1 MSTAPQRWIVVGLG
15 NPGQEYLKTRHNIGA
30 MAVDALA
37 KKFNSSFSLH
47 KRVNS
52 VAEFRIQNQDL
63 QAQLLLAKP
72 LSYMNNLGGPVK
84 SLRDFYS
91 VENSR
96 IIALHDELDI
106 DFATMRIKFG
116 GGENGHNGLKS
127 MTGSL
132 GSPDY
137 FRIRL
142 GIGRPQGSGDPA
154 DFVLKTFNSEE
165 RKELDFFLPKVC
177 DAIELLILEGLEK
190 AQSAFNC

>member
-52 VAEFRIQNQDL
+52 VAEFRIQKQDL
-63 QAQLLLAKP
+63 QTQLLLAKP

-190 AQSAFNC
+190 AQSAFNS

>member
-91 VENSR
+91 VENSK

-142 GIGRPQGSGDPA
+142 GIGRPQGSCDPA

-165 RKELDFFLPKVC
+165 RKELDFFLSKVC

-190 AQSAFNC
+190 AQSAFNS